1 MWKKPEGCPQS
12 LSLYLLSVGD
22 QRAVA
27 RTVSCDQD
35 IAADGVFSAGML
47 VAFDEALSAAGPGM
61 YSRLFWETGV
71 IGQVLYLEAEAAR
84 IQATGIGCFHDDEVH
99 RILGINDHSWQSLYH
114 FTMGG
119 SCRGSSSAVFRCLP
133 AFARRADAP
142 FNSLLTRLPIEVSR
156 CRSPADLRGFRQV
169 DETRRVGRA
178 WGELML
184 YYTLGSDPALWPAR
198 ERREREFIMHDKGY
212 YHILSRSSCP
222 TTRH

>member
-22 QRAVA
+22 ERAVA
-27 RTVSCDQD
+27 RTVSCGQD

-142 FNSLLTRLPIEVSR
+142 FNSLLTRLPIEVSGVEAPQI
-156 CRSPADLRGFRQV
+156 CEDFVKSMKAG
-169 DETRRVGRA
+169 
-178 WGELML
+178 W
-184 YYTLGSDPALWPAR
+184 LG
-198 ERREREFIMHDKGY
+198 
-212 YHILSRSSCP
+212 
-222 TTRH
+222 